1 MYYKFDYDLHSGKF
15 IKRPN
20 RFLAHVEIDGNEVKA
35 HVPDPGRLK
44 ELLLPD
50 AEVLVRH
57 NPSPGRKT
65 DWTLTLVKK
74 DEVWV
79 CINTTIPNAFVNR
92 LLEGDH
98 LPEFDR
104 FEHIQPEAAYEN
116 SRFDFYLQNDES
128 EYWLEVK
135 SVSLVNNGIGL
146 FPDAPTTRGTRHL
159 DHLINIRKNGA
170 EAGVLFMV
178 QRSDAT
184 KFAPN
189 WITDPDFSATLKKAH
204 NLGVEITVYTS
215 EVEKDGISL
224 GERIDVD
231 LDTEYPLPEM

>member
-1 MYYKFDYDLHSGKF
+1 MYYKFDYDLYAGTF
-15 IKRPN
+15 LKRPN
-20 RFLAHVEIDGNEVKA
+20 RFLAHLEIGGKEVEA

-50 AEVLVRH
+50 VEVLVRY
-57 NPSPGRKT
+57 NPSPNRKT

-74 DEVWV
+74 GDVWV
-79 CINTTIPNAFVNR
+79 CINTAIPNDFVNR
-92 LLEGDH
+92 LLQGQH
-98 LPEFDR
+98 LPEFSR
-104 FEHIQPEAAYEN
+104 FNHVQPEAAYEN
-116 SRFDFYLQNDES
+116 SRFDFYMQNEES

-159 DHLINIRKNGA
+159 DHLIDIRKNGI

-178 QRSDAT
+178 QRSDARQ
-184 KFAPN
+184 FAPN

-204 NLGVEITVYTS
+204 GFGVDITVYTS
-215 EVEKDGISL
+215 EVEKEGIAL
-224 GERIDVD
+224 GKRIEID

>member
-1 MYYKFDYDLHSGKF
+1 
-15 IKRPN
+15 
-20 RFLAHVEIDGNEVKA
+20 LAHVEIDGKEVKA

-159 DHLINIRKNGA
+159 DHLINIRRGGA

-204 NLGVEITVYTS
+204 DLGVEITVYTS